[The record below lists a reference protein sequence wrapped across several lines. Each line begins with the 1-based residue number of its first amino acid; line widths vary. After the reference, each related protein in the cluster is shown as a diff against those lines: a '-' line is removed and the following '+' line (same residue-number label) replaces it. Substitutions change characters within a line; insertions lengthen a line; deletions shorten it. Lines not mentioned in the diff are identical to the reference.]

1 MDSRHNALARPTT
14 AKPRLGKGMG
24 DGMKIEDRRSA
35 AKVASATSRAG
46 PRAAARGTSTR
57 AVADTASVMG
67 IPEVE
72 LTPKVRAAIMALM
85 REVESLRNDLQRHKA
100 RLADL
105 ERLADLDDL
114 VEMRNRR
121 AFVRELARA
130 LSHAERYGSSAS
142 LLFFDLNGFKEI
154 NDSFG
159 HAAGDAALIQVAK
172 SLMRNVRESDVV
184 GRLGG
189 DEFGVILAQT
199 NEKLAREKA
208 ESLADK
214 IAGEKFVW
222 EKKTFKLQVAYG
234 VYALKPG
241 EDPGEALAA
250 ADRAMYTHK
259 AASKSDSS

>member
-1 MDSRHNALARPTT
+1 
-14 AKPRLGKGMG
+14 
-24 DGMKIEDRRSA
+24 MKIEDRRSA
-35 AKVASATSRAG
+35 AKIASATSRA
-46 PRAAARGTSTR
+46 PARDGAKATGAR

-67 IPEVE
+67 IPEAE
-72 LTPKVRAAIMALM
+72 LTPKVRAAIMTLM
-85 REVESLRNDLQRHKA
+85 QEVESLRNDLQRHKA

-105 ERLADLDDL
+105 ERLADLDHL

-130 LSHAERYGSSAS
+130 LSHAERYGSKAS

-154 NDSFG
+154 NDSQG

-172 SLMRNVRESDVV
+172 SLVRNVRESDVV

-189 DEFGVILAQT
+189 DEFGVILAEAD
-199 NEKLAREKA
+199 EKRAREKA
-208 ESLADK
+208 ESLAAK

-222 EKKTFKLQVAYG
+222 DKKSFKLRLAYG

-259 AASKSDSS
+259 AASKTESR